1 MFNNAH
7 GGTNMA
13 HSILR
18 LPTVKTR
25 TGLSRSTIYLRIS
38 EGTFPKPISL
48 DSRAVGWVESEID
61 DWLSTQINR
70 SRNSKVQV
78 V

>member
-1 MFNNAH
+1 
-7 GGTNMA
+7 MA